1 MRARRRKPLLPRR
14 TKMLKRIAAAVLVT
28 ALALALGAC
37 GKDISSI
44 DADIPALIENGRN
57 VELLVYG
64 DGLAVDPTQ
73 KNPLRDVYEL
83 VDDERV
89 SDKQSFTDEMEKYF
103 TSAQTAVICVAA
115 FEGVNEPEGI
125 IRARYVFEEG
135 KLYADSEF
143 EFDMKIRT
151 PDYDTIKL
159 KRANKYLAEITI
171 DMICEDG
178 TVENTLIT
186 LKNED
191 GVWKLDSSVM

>member
-1 MRARRRKPLLPRR
+1 
-14 TKMLKRIAAAVLVT
+14 MLKRVMAAVLVA
-28 ALALALGAC
+28 ALALALCAC
-37 GKDISSI
+37 GKDIGSI
-44 DADIPALIENGRN
+44 DADIPALIEKGRE

-64 DGLAVDPTQ
+64 DGLEVDPTQ
-73 KNPLRDVYEL
+73 KNPLRAVYEL
-83 VDDERV
+83 VDDDRV

-103 TSAQTAVICVAA
+103 TSAQTAVMCVAA
-115 FEGVNEPEGI
+115 FEGVHVPEGI

-186 LKNED
+186 LKNEN